1 MPHGIR
7 SAMKSPI
14 AVVVLAAGAGTRMK
28 SAVPKVLHP
37 LAGWPMVRHVLENV
51 AQLKP
56 ARIIGVVSPG
66 AKGVAAAFAP
76 YPTVVQ
82 RQPLGTGHA
91 TKAALGAL
99 KGHRGPV
106 LVVFADAPLVTTAA
120 RSWRQAS
127 ISLWIVAVGVLG
139 FTASDPTPYGR
150 LIVRRGV
157 LEKIVESRDADEAE
171 KAIDF
176 CNSGVMCVDGALLA
190 QLLAGI
196 GNKNVKREYYLV
208 DAVAVARAA
217 GHRAIAIEG
226 DEAEFQGV
234 NSRAELAVAERALQQ
249 RLRAAALAAG
259 VTMSDPDTVWLSADT
274 RFAPDVTIGP
284 NVRFGLGVSVGPNVE
299 IKAFCDIE
307 GARIGK
313 GAIIGPFARIRPGS
327 DVADDV
333 HIGNFVE
340 LKATRMGRGAK
351 ANHLAYLGDS
361 DIGAR
366 SNIGAGTIAV
376 NYDGF
381 GKWRTVI
388 GDDAFIGSN
397 SSLVAPIRVGRG
409 ANVTAGSAITEDVP
423 AGAVAFGRARQVTK
437 KGRAAPLRAKLK
449 ARAAAAKRA
458 KAKKK

>member
-1 MPHGIR
+1 
-7 SAMKSPI
+7 MKSPI

-51 AQLKP
+51 ARLKP
-56 ARIIGVVSPG
+56 SRIVGVVAPG
-66 AKGVAAAFAP
+66 AREVAQAFAP
-76 YPTVVQ
+76 HPTVIQ
-82 RQPLGTGHA
+82 RRPLGTGHA

-106 LVVFADAPLVTTAA
+106 LVVYADAPLVTTETLRKLLDACRA
-120 RSWRQAS
+120 EKA
-127 ISLWIVAVGVLG
+127 AVGVLG
-139 FTASDPTPYGR
+139 FIASDPTPYGR

-176 CNSGVMCVDGALLA
+176 CNSGVMCLDGALLA
-190 QLLAGI
+190 ELLGGI
-196 GNKNVKREYYLV
+196 GNDNVKREYYLV

-226 DEAEFQGV
+226 EEAEFQGV
-234 NSRAELAVAERALQQ
+234 NSRAELAVAEHALQQ
-249 RLRAAALAAG
+249 RLRAAALDAG
-259 VTMSDPDTVWLSADT
+259 VTMTDPATVWLSADT
-274 RFAPDVTIGP
+274 KFANDVTIAP
-284 NVRFGLGVSVGPNVE
+284 NVRFGPSVEVGANVE
-299 IKAFCDIE
+299 ILAFCDME
-307 GARIGK
+307 GVRIGK
-313 GAIIGPFARIRPGS
+313 GARIGPFARIRPGS
-327 DVADDV
+327 EVADDV

-388 GDDAFIGSN
+388 GEDAFIGSN
-397 SSLVAPIRVGRG
+397 SSLVAPVRVGRG

-437 KGRAAPLRAKLK
+437 KGRAAALRAKLK
-449 ARAAAAKRA
+449 LRAAAAKRG
-458 KAKKK
+458 KAKKKT